1 MKVFNTLNFEAIPL
15 PTFKEVRGKEWI
27 AYGEDNLW
35 PQKMIELYQSS
46 AMHNT
51 AVKAKKDGVCGD
63 GIIAYG
69 DTIMN
74 TQNET
79 LNEVFAKATVDY
91 LLFGGFSLN
100 VIWNRAGDR
109 IAEIYHLPFDKIRS
123 GKQDENDEVNEYYYS
138 SNWAN
143 VRKYKPVEYKKYDPT
158 DNRGDNASQIY
169 YCYEYSPG
177 NDVYPLPSYMG
188 AVNDIELDSR
198 ISIFHNANISNGMHP
213 GMFINLPNGLAAPEE
228 RQMIYRDLERSFS
241 GAENAG
247 KLFLSFSD
255 GPDRAPQVQT
265 IDPANDDYYI
275 VLEQRISSR
284 ILTAHRISSPLLL
297 GIKDASGFSN
307 NADEIEV
314 AYGHFMGT
322 VIEPIQ
328 EVMTKKFEYILRG
341 FGMNVNLEIKP
352 NQIIYKKEVIIPET
366 GGPTPPPTTIEQTNG

>member
-1 MKVFNTLNFEAIPL
+1 MKLFNAINFEAIDL
-15 PTFKEVRGKEWI
+15 PTFKEVRGKDWI
-27 AYGEDNLW
+27 AYGDDNLW

-51 AVKAKKDGVCGD
+51 AIHAKKDGVCGE

-74 TQNET
+74 TMNET
-79 LNEVFAKATVDY
+79 LNEVFAKATIDY
-91 LLFGGFSLN
+91 LLYGGFALN
-100 VIWNRAGDR
+100 TIWNKAGDR

-123 GKQDENDEVNEYYYS
+123 GKQDENDEVTHYYFS

-143 VRKYKPVEYKKYDPT
+143 TRKYKPIEYATYNPT

-169 YCYEYSPG
+169 YCFNYAPG

-198 ISIFHNANISNGMHP
+198 ISVFHNANISNGMSP
-213 GMFINLPNGLAAPEE
+213 GMFVNLPNGMASPEE
-228 RQMIYRDLERSFS
+228 RQMIYKDLERAFS

-255 GPDRAPQVQT
+255 GADRAPQVQT
-265 IDPANDDYYI
+265 IDSANDDYYI

-284 ILTAHRISSPLLL
+284 ILTSHRISSPLLL

-307 NADEIEV
+307 NAEEIEV

-328 EVMTKKFEYILRG
+328 EVLTKKFEYILRG
-341 FGMNVNLEIKP
+341 FGMNVKIEIEP
-352 NQIIYKKEVIIPET
+352 NSVIYRKEVITPET
-366 GGPTPPPTTIEQTNG
+366 GGPTPPPNTQSDNG

>member
-15 PTFKEVRGKEWI
+15 PTFREVRGAQWI
-27 AYGEDNLW
+27 TYGEDNLW

-51 AVKAKKDGVCGD
+51 AIKAKKDGVCGE

-69 DTIMN
+69 DSVVN
-74 TQNET
+74 TMQET
-79 LNEVFAKATVDY
+79 LDEVFAKATIDY

-100 VIWNRAGDR
+100 VIWNRGGDR
-109 IAEIYHLPFDKIRS
+109 IAEIYHLPFDKVRS
-123 GKQDENDEVNEYYYS
+123 GKQNEEDEVTHYYFS

-143 VRKYKPVEYKKYDPT
+143 TRKYKPVEYAKYNPT
-158 DNRGDNASQIY
+158 DNKGDNASQIY
-169 YCYEYSPG
+169 YCFDYSPG

-198 ISIFHNANISNGMHP
+198 ISVFHNANISNGMSP
-213 GMFINLPNGLAAPEE
+213 GLFVNLPNGMANPEE
-228 RQMIYRDLERSFS
+228 RQMIYRDLERAFS

-265 IDPANDDYYI
+265 IDSANDDYYI

-322 VIEPIQ
+322 VIDPIQ
-328 EVMTKKFEYILRG
+328 EVLTKNFEYVLRG
-341 FGMNVNLEIKP
+341 FGMNVKLEIEP
-352 NQIIYKKEVIIPET
+352 NSIIYKKEVIVPET
-366 GGPTPPPTTIEQTNG
+366 GGPTPPPNTQDTNG